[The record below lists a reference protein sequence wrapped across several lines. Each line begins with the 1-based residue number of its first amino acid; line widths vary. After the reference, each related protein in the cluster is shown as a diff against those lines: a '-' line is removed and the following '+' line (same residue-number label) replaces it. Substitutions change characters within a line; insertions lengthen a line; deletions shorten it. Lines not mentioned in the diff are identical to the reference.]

1 MCTDDDGASTDTHGR
16 NSVSTETVRK
26 QYGNTTETLYGNT
39 TETLRKHYGTVLVP
53 RIALFTV
60 IQGRPG
66 RATFACTEA
75 GGISRVALRL
85 CRVALR
91 LHYGVTIPW
100 PRQGRPRKFWTV
112 QNIRGH
118 CRTPTGLQ
126 GSWRIMTDFSR
137 DWPRFITERGSVVI
151 RNENRDSVTWAWQ
164 YVIGRNKTW
173 RRSVV
178 GRVVLSRG
186 EWGTLN
192 HFSLFSLLTCKNM
205 RTVSGSCNQKLIYP
219 NAFRHCIHFQNISI
233 NF

>member
-1 MCTDDDGASTDTHGR
+1 MKRAPRAHFWRESMFPRWEYGKQGQSEGLIRATQGYTTVCRGATVNYHGTATDDDGASTDTHGR

-26 QYGNTTETLYGNT
+26 QYGNT

-91 LHYGVTIPW
+91 LCRVALRMHYGLTIPW
-100 PRQGRPRKFWTV
+100 PRHGRPRKFWTV

-118 CRTPTGLQ
+118 CRTTTGLQ

-151 RNENRDSVTWAWQ
+151 RNENRDSVTWA
-164 YVIGRNKTW
+164 
-173 RRSVV
+173 
-178 GRVVLSRG
+178 
-186 EWGTLN
+186 
-192 HFSLFSLLTCKNM
+192 
-205 RTVSGSCNQKLIYP
+205 
-219 NAFRHCIHFQNISI
+219 
-233 NF
+233 